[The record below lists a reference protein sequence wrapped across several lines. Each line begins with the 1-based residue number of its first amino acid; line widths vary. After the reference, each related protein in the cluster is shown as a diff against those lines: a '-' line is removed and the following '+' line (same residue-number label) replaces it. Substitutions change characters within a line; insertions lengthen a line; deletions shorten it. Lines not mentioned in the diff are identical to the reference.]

1 MNESGKQ
8 HEVTTRDIDGVRVV
22 VKRAID
28 ARAADSLRYEGEV
41 LTRIN
46 HPGIV
51 RFIADASELNETSI
65 ATAAAGDADL
75 ATSGPETIE
84 ELARV
89 ASSLA
94 TTLAELHRMGWAH
107 GSIIP
112 EHVVV
117 GPLGRVTLCSLRKA
131 TRIEGARS
139 PAATRDAEALAD
151 LIEALI
157 TGLPT
162 AVSATGR
169 DMTGRV
175 AASVAALRSNGAVSL
190 GDVTDRLAGPSAA
203 SNTTRAAAEP
213 GGPVTG
219 GRGMRRPA
227 SRPSRDRSGVGAALG
242 TMVLCAVALA
252 ALWFLRPAIP
262 SLTSPTDSGTAVRIA
277 VGLLWSVTS
286 LIAFAGL
293 LLHGA
298 IAVALWRDSAAL
310 AAAVERVAPPRLR
323 RSLAA
328 VAAAGVTLSSIS
340 AVAVRATDAPRASV
354 GQVFA
359 IDSSPSTTPGPSTMS
374 VTTTPA
380 ADIEP
385 GPPAEVEAPPVAPSP
400 EWVVERG
407 DHLWHI
413 AESTLTTAWGRPP
426 TDAETAPYWR
436 SVIETNRSRL
446 VDHDNPDLI
455 TIGQRFALP
464 PAPTNP
470 FTA

>member
-1 MNESGKQ
+1 
-8 HEVTTRDIDGVRVV
+8 
-22 VKRAID
+22 
-28 ARAADSLRYEGEV
+28 
-41 LTRIN
+41 
-46 HPGIV
+46 
-51 RFIADASELNETSI
+51 
-65 ATAAAGDADL
+65 
-75 ATSGPETIE
+75 
-84 ELARV
+84 
-89 ASSLA
+89 
-94 TTLAELHRMGWAH
+94 
-107 GSIIP
+107 
-112 EHVVV
+112 
-117 GPLGRVTLCSLRKA
+117 
-131 TRIEGARS
+131 
-139 PAATRDAEALAD
+139 
-151 LIEALI
+151 
-157 TGLPT
+157 
-162 AVSATGR
+162 
-169 DMTGRV
+169 
-175 AASVAALRSNGAVSL
+175 
-190 GDVTDRLAGPSAA
+190 
-203 SNTTRAAAEP
+203 
-213 GGPVTG
+213 
-219 GRGMRRPA
+219 MRRPA

-413 AESTLTTAWGRPP
+413 AESTITTAWGRPP

-470 FTA
+470 FSA